1 MKSKLDIKHI
11 LTVTA
16 DNLLMPGPG
25 LRYTSIRYHIKTPK
39 DENIFTVAETEGS
52 SLFRLVTE
60 INEVRNGHQTYTHR
74 DGSRRRTRW
83 SCVWATTIYYNQM
96 PCKNRQE

>member
-60 INEVRNGHQTYTHR
+60 INEVKNGHQTYTHR
-74 DGSRRRTRW
+74 DGSRRW
-83 SCVWATTIYYNQM
+83 SWVCATTIYHNQM
-96 PCKNRQE
+96 PYKNRQE